1 MTTMNSNESTIY
13 GTAQEQPK
21 NENKKQTDR
30 NNSSWKQVSIGG
42 VTGIL
47 MGAAGMY
54 AANAFA
60 EEQSTEA
67 NEQQDSETAEVQ
79 SHTTA
84 NGLHVAEVDQNLSFG
99 EAFAA
104 ARSEVGPGGVFH
116 WHGGIYNTYTA
127 QEWNSMSDGE
137 HQQFAQQVQP
147 EVQPG
152 EEHTGHRE
160 AHHDTAH
167 HNAVQN
173 DNGKTDDDNHQNEDN
188 KPESPKPNEDE
199 PEVHFLGV
207 EQMQAESGQT
217 MNVGHMVVGSQ
228 EVALVD
234 VDDNMVFDVALSDR
248 NDNGQIDDD
257 EVVDISD
264 QQLSVTDFALASAM
278 QESTNPVQPEIASN
292 SQQDHIAEDMPDYVN
307 DADVQTI

>member
-21 NENKKQTDR
+21 NENKKQQTD
-30 NNSSWKQVSIGG
+30 NKSSWKQVSIGG

-47 MGAAGMY
+47 MGASGMY
-54 AANAFA
+54 ATNAFA
-60 EEQSTEA
+60 GEQSTEA
-67 NEQQDSETAEVQ
+67 NEQQENETAEAQ
-79 SHTTA
+79 SHTAA
-84 NGLHVAEVDQNLSFG
+84 NALHVAEVDQNLSFG

-116 WHGGIYNTYTA
+116 WRGGIYNTYTA

-137 HQQFAQQVQP
+137 HQQFAHQVQP

-152 EEHTGHRE
+152 EEHTGHQQDV
-160 AHHDTAH
+160 AHQPKPQPKPVVDDT
-167 HNAVQN
+167 
-173 DNGKTDDDNHQNEDN
+173 DEPES
-188 KPESPKPNEDE
+188 KPETPTDPKRDDEE

-217 MNVGHMVVGSQ
+217 MNVGHMVVDGQ

-248 NDNGQIDDD
+248 NDNGKIDDD
-257 EVVDISD
+257 EVIDISD

-278 QESTNPVQPEIASN
+278 QESTNPVQPEVASN